1 MKFLAKTFASME
13 EILAQEIDQLG
24 GQNIRL
30 IKRGVEFEGDKR
42 LLYRANLEL
51 RTALRILVPI
61 ASFKAQHETHFYNKV
76 KEIDWTKYMT
86 INQTFAIDSVVRSKI
101 FTHSQYIG
109 LKAKDAVAD
118 LFREKFFKRPNVNTL
133 TPDLLI
139 NVHIHEDDVTISL
152 DSSGESLHKRGYR
165 VDTLDAPINEVLAAG
180 MIALSGWTPDLPF
193 MDAMCGSGTLL
204 VEAAQKAYNIPPQY
218 GRDYFCFKRW
228 LDFDKALF
236 EDIIKNQQT
245 QINDNKPIIKGS
257 DLSFQAIRVSERN
270 IEAAGLKGKIPLER
284 KDFFKLTHEITPET
298 DPEKPNKKGV
308 VIMNPPYDE
317 RMKMEDA
324 QAYYKQIGDT
334 MKKNWKGWDVWLIS
348 SNIEAL
354 KSIGLKT
361 SRRFSL
367 LNGALECKFMKY
379 EMY

>member
-1 MKFLAKTFASME
+1 MKFLAKTFAGLE
-13 EILAQEIDQLG
+13 DVLANEIDQLG
-24 GQNIRL
+24 GQNIRI

-51 RTALRILVPI
+51 RTALRVLMPI
-61 ASFKAQHETHFYNKV
+61 ASFTAKHESVFYDNMKA
-76 KEIDWTKYMT
+76 IDWTQYMT
-86 INQTFAIDSVVRSKI
+86 VNQTFAVDAVVRSTI
-101 FTHSQYIG
+101 FTHSQYMG
-109 LKAKDAVAD
+109 LKTKDALVD
-118 LFREKFFKRPNVNTL
+118 LFREKHFKRPNVNTI

-139 NVHIHEDDVTISL
+139 NVHINEEDVTVSL
-152 DSSGESLHKRGYR
+152 DSSGDALFKRGYR
-165 VDTLDAPINEVLAAG
+165 VDTLEAPINEVLAAG
-180 MIALSGWTPDLPF
+180 MLALSGWTPALPF

-236 EDIIKNQQT
+236 DDIIKNQQT
-245 QINDNKPIIKGS
+245 QINDFQYTIKGS
-257 DLSFQAIRVSERN
+257 DLSFQAIRISERN

-284 KDFFKLTHEITPET
+284 KDFFKLIPET
-298 DPEKPNKKGV
+298 ATDAVLPAKNGV
-308 VIMNPPYDE
+308 LIMNPPYDE

-348 SNIEAL
+348 SNLEAL

-361 SRRFSL
+361 SRRISL
-367 LNGALECKFMKY
+367 LNGALECKFLKF